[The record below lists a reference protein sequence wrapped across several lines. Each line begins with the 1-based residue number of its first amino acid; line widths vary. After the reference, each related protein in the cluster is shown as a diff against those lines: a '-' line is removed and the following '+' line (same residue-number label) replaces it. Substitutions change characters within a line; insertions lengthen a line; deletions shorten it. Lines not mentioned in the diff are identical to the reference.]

1 MEKLFIAAM
10 ADNPLKLTPLHP
22 WIAHKIGCPPET
34 LTREAIAAYQLQRV
48 RETLHLARV
57 KSSFYRRKLA
67 GFPPDIASLYELENY
82 PFTTNEDIRRQAL
95 QFLCVSQNEV
105 QRVVTLDG
113 SSTTGQPRR
122 IFFTRSDQE
131 LTIDFFQVGMSTFTE
146 PGDRVLILLPV
157 ERPGSVG
164 DLLAT
169 ALERMGAT
177 GIRHGLVRDVARTL
191 AVMAEEGVDGLVGV
205 PTQVLALVRNAGM
218 EKSNWLRLKSAL
230 LTMDHVPQAIVRA
243 VEAAW
248 GCRVYNHYGMTE
260 MGLGG
265 GVECQARRGYHLRE
279 VDLYVEV
286 VDPSNGRTITGGER
300 GEVVFTTLTRQGMPL
315 IRYRTGDISRFI
327 PGDCPCG
334 TVLRTLEKVRSRI
347 SDMVALGNDHFLT
360 MADLDDAVFSVDGVW
375 NFTASVS
382 REGKTD
388 HLRVEVH
395 GTAETKVSA
404 VQQALEAI
412 PAVRAARDAGHLDV
426 VSMVRKEGPFELSG
440 PAKRMIVDR
449 RLPSD

>member
-10 ADNPLKLTPLHP
+10 ADNPLKRTPLHS
-22 WIAHKIGCPPET
+22 WIAHKIGSSSET
-34 LTREAIAAYQLQRV
+34 FTREAIIAYQLQKV
-48 RETLHLARV
+48 HETLHLAKM

-113 SSTTGQPRR
+113 PSTTGQSRR
-122 IFFTRSDQE
+122 IFFTRGDQE
-131 LTIDFFQVGMSTFTE
+131 LTIYFFQVGMSTFTA

-164 DLLAT
+164 DLLAI
-169 ALERMGAT
+169 ALERMGAS
-177 GIRHGLVRDVARTL
+177 GIRYGLVRDVGHTL
-191 AVMAEEGVDGLVGV
+191 AVMANEGVNSVVGV
-205 PTQVLALVRNAGM
+205 PTQVLALVCNVGK
-218 EKSNWLRLKSAL
+218 EKSNWFQLKSAL

-243 VEAAW
+243 VEASW

-279 VDLYVEV
+279 ADLYMEV
-286 VDPSNGRTITGGER
+286 IDPINGRTVSEGEY
-300 GEVVFTTLTRQGMPL
+300 GEVVFTTLTRRGMPL

-334 TVLRTLEKVRSRI
+334 TVLRTLEKVRSRG

-388 HLRVEVH
+388 HLQVEIY
-395 GTAETKVSA
+395 GTAETQVSA

-426 VSMVRKEGPFELSG
+426 VSMVRREGPFELSG
-440 PAKRMIVDR
+440 PAKRVIADR
-449 RLPSD
+449 RTPPD